1 VAGPHHLAV
10 VLLGTAVAGLGA
22 GAQPGQLVQ
31 LSGPGA
37 CVSQLVTDGICAEA
51 RALNGPDALAVSPD
65 GRSVYVASSGVAP
78 NVSGNPGS
86 IAVFVRDAAT
96 GRITQPAGAA
106 GCVGDL
112 DDGCGEARG
121 IQITSA
127 VAVSADGRSV
137 YATGFGSDAVAT
149 FARSPNGSLTQL
161 AGSAGCVAAD
171 ASEGCAARPGLFGAA
186 DLAIARG
193 GANVYVASLRSNAI
207 AAFARDARTLRLR
220 QLAGDAACIAEQ
232 ETEGDD
238 GEGAVVE
245 SCRPGRALVGATAVT
260 ASPDGKNVYVLAR
273 NAIATFRRAPGGAL
287 TQPAGAQGC
296 LNVEGTGGCAAA
308 PQLENGLDLAV
319 APDGRTLYVASY
331 LPGEIST
338 LRRDSR
344 SGALS
349 PMAPLASSA
358 LAGVAGLT
366 ITPAGDGLYAVSPYQ
381 DAVLAFTRKADGRL
395 EQLHGAAACV
405 SDVERTDSC
414 THGQVLSRASAVA
427 VSPDGRHLYVSSVE
441 PIGISCA
448 CGRELGSLSVFTRSS
463 AAVSLERPTRG
474 APVRAGRPFRITTTV
489 RTSARPVKVSC
500 AVGAGGQAIR
510 AAGTYAAGAAVCSG
524 VVPKGLAG
532 SRLAGTVKV
541 TAGGATRTARFS
553 FPIG

>member
-1 VAGPHHLAV
+1 LAV

-78 NVSGNPGS
+78 NVAGNSGS
-86 IAVFVRDAAT
+86 IAGFARDAAT
-96 GRITQPAGAA
+96 GRIAQPAGAA

-121 IQITSA
+121 IEVTSA
-127 VAVSADGRSV
+127 VAVSGDGRSV
-137 YATGFGSDAVAT
+137 YATGFGSDAVAV

-161 AGSAGCVAAD
+161 AGAGGCVAAGE
-171 ASEGCAARPGLFGAA
+171 SEGCAVGPGLRGAA
-186 DLAIARG
+186 DLAIAGG
-193 GANVYVASLRSNAI
+193 GANVYVASFRSNAI
-207 AAFARDARTLRLR
+207 ASFARDTRTGRLR

-232 ETEGDD
+232 ESERED
-238 GEGAVVE
+238 GESTVVE
-245 SCRPGRALVGATAVT
+245 SCRPGKALTGATTVT
-260 ASPDGKNVYVLAR
+260 TSPDGRSVYVLAR
-273 NAIATFRRAPGGAL
+273 DAIATFRRAPGGGL
-287 TQPAGAQGC
+287 TQ
-296 LNVEGTGGCAAA
+296 
-308 PQLENGLDLAV
+308 
-319 APDGRTLYVASY
+319 
-331 LPGEIST
+331 LPGSISAF
-338 LRRDSR
+338 RRDSS

-349 PMAPLASSA
+349 PMAALASSA
-358 LAGVAGLT
+358 LDGVAGLT
-366 ITPAGDGLYAVSPYQ
+366 ITPGGDGLYAVSPYQ

-395 EQLHGAAACV
+395 DQPRGAAACV

-414 THGQVLSRASAVA
+414 MHAQVLSRASAA
-427 VSPDGRHLYVSSVE
+427 GVSPDGRHLYVSSVE
-441 PIGISCA
+441 PIGVSCA
-448 CGRELGSLSVFTRSS
+448 CGRELGSLSVFTRKSP
-463 AAVSLERPTRG
+463 AVSLGRPARG

-500 AVGAGGQAIR
+500 AVGVGGQLVRAAASY
-510 AAGTYAAGAAVCSG
+510 AAGTAVCSG
-524 VVPKGLAG
+524 VVPGGLAG